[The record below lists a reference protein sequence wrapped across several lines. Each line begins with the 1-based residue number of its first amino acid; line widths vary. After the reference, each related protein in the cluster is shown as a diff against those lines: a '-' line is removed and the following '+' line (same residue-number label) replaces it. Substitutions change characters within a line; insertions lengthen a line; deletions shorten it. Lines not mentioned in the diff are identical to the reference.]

1 MARTAVVNPRKR
13 RKLYGAA
20 AAAHAKKQGTKKRRR
35 RNPSA
40 PSYAM
45 SNPRKKYR
53 RRNPANYAMSNPT
66 KRRRR
71 NPSSAAGGMFDIDR
85 MLGIIPAGVGGIQAA
100 RWAVKLAGPF
110 EVGGAGRSDKPGIKH
125 GIAIALA
132 AHFGGAMLGDL
143 LGDPDKGAIAEIAAL
158 SWGGDLFL
166 HRAYLDNPAPDSF
179 TARNLYLGGADTDRQ
194 LGADD
199 FIDATGNRY
208 TRTPQGW
215 QLAGIEMGAGIE
227 TDEPLP
233 AGQIVTGPDGQLYQ
247 VAGDDDDRLL
257 AGIEMGTDRDLGDD
271 YAYGNFAG
279 GQGTGYG
286 Y

>member
-1 MARTAVVNPRKR
+1 MARTAVVNPRRKR

-20 AAAHAKKQGTKKRRR
+20 AAAHAKKRGGAKKRR

-40 PSYAM
+40 PSYALT
-45 SNPRKKYR
+45 NGRKRTR
-53 RRNPANYAMSNPT
+53 RRNPAQYALKNPS
-66 KRRRR
+66 RRRR
-71 NPSSAAGGMFDIDR
+71 SNPAGGGYFDVDR
-85 MLGIIPAGVGGIQAA
+85 MMGIIPAGVGGIQAA

-110 EVGGAGRSDKPGIKH
+110 ETGAAGRGDRPGVKH

-132 AHFGGAMLGDL
+132 AHFGGQMLGDL

-166 HRAYLDNPAPDSF
+166 HRAFLDNSAPDSF
-179 TARNLYLGGADTDRQ
+179 VARNLYLGDANSDQQ

-208 TRTPQGW
+208 VRTPQGW
-215 QLAGIEMGAGIE
+215 QLAGIEMGAGFE
-227 TDEPLP
+227 TDQPLP

-247 VAGDDDDRLL
+247 VAGDDDDGET
-257 AGIEMGTDRDLGDD
+257 AGIEMGTDRDLAADF
-271 YAYGNFAG
+271 AYGNFAG
-279 GQGTGYG
+279 GSAGGYG